1 MAVRP
6 EVSSPKTSWSAS
18 TDIATA
24 LIASLLVG
32 GAKTMPM
39 KATGWRAARR
49 IRVCFVP
56 FADMARWRA
65 EGPYVPLAMGLDP
78 GDDLWPDVC
87 ACLAPDQYSEMLQPN
102 PNLAWILNDTHIRC
116 GHRVD
121 TRFD

>member
-32 GAKTMPM
+32 GSKTMPM

-56 FADMARWRA
+56 FAVGGEVFTPPATNA
-65 EGPYVPLAMGLDP
+65 VPG
-78 GDDLWPDVC
+78 
-87 ACLAPDQYSEMLQPN
+87 
-102 PNLAWILNDTHIRC
+102 
-116 GHRVD
+116 
-121 TRFD
+121 

>member
-32 GAKTMPM
+32 GSTM

-56 FADMARWRA
+56 FAASAVKYSPRRQQMLF
-65 EGPYVPLAMGLDP
+65 LAKT
-78 GDDLWPDVC
+78 
-87 ACLAPDQYSEMLQPN
+87 S
-102 PNLAWILNDTHIRC
+102 HS
-116 GHRVD
+116 
-121 TRFD
+121 

>member
-32 GAKTMPM
+32 GSTM

-56 FADMARWRA
+56 FAVGGEVFTPPATNA
-65 EGPYVPLAMGLDP
+65 VPG
-78 GDDLWPDVC
+78 
-87 ACLAPDQYSEMLQPN
+87 
-102 PNLAWILNDTHIRC
+102 
-116 GHRVD
+116 
-121 TRFD
+121 